1 MRGIESPRTD
11 RFGWPLRR
19 RWLDLVWV
27 GFALANLVAMALAP
41 EWETVPFH
49 FIWVSLTVL
58 YGYRVWGPRVTAG
71 LLTAVVLST
80 GALLVHDVIDHA
92 QLADELTEVPLMG
105 AMFLAMVWHAQRR
118 RSAMEELRRVSDA
131 NLRLLHR
138 ERQFIQDASHE
149 LRTPITVALGH
160 AELVERASREPEL
173 AEDAHVVVDELQRL
187 RRLADRL
194 LLLATSEDPDFLSR
208 SPVQVEQLLAAILQ
222 RWAPIARRWRL
233 DPIEPATVVGD
244 ADRLGLALDALV
256 ENAVKHT
263 GPGDEIRLGAQRQGD
278 LVAIVVADSGT
289 GMPADQL
296 EGIFER
302 FARLD
307 QARSRDLGGVG
318 LGLAIVKAI
327 VHAHGGTVAVQ
338 STPGGGSVFQ
348 LLLPLETG
356 LRPGRRRPGRPR
368 PTPGGGLAAWL
379 VCWSPPPCCGWWPRA
394 GCGRPAGLGRFP
406 GVEPPCSW
414 AAWPR
419 SPLRW
424 SRRSTPW
431 RPPAS
436 RSTWSSTC
444 CSPWSPRHCWCWPGR
459 SP

>member
-1 MRGIESPRTD
+1 MRGIESPRAD
-11 RFGWPLRR
+11 GFGWPPRR
-19 RWLDLVWV
+19 LWLDLVWV

-41 EWETVPFH
+41 KWETVPFH

-71 LLTAVVLST
+71 LLTAVVVST
-80 GALLVHDVIDHA
+80 GTLLVHDVVQHA
-92 QLADELTEVPLMG
+92 QPADELVEVPLMG

-118 RSAMEELRRVSDA
+118 RSAMEDLRQVSDA

-173 AEDAHVVVDELQRL
+173 AEDARIVVDELQRL

-194 LLLATSEDPDFLSR
+194 LLLATSEDPDFLTR
-208 SPVQVEQLLAAILQ
+208 SPVHVEQLLAAILQ

-244 ADRLGLALDALV
+244 ADRLELALDALV

-278 LVAIVVADSGT
+278 LVAIVMADSGT

-296 EGIFER
+296 EGIFAR
-302 FARLD
+302 FGRLD
-307 QARSRDLGGVG
+307 ESRSRDLGGVG
-318 LGLAIVKAI
+318 LGLTIVKAI
-327 VHAHGGTVAVQ
+327 AQAHGGSVAVR
-338 STPGGGSVFQ
+338 SRPGGGSVFD
-348 LLLPLETG
+348 LLLPLQHAPDPVGARTG
-356 LRPGRRRPGRPR
+356 ASGPR
-368 PTPGGGLAAWL
+368 LEADLLHG
-379 VCWSPPPCCGWWPRA
+379 
-394 GCGRPAGLGRFP
+394 
-406 GVEPPCSW
+406 
-414 AAWPR
+414 
-419 SPLRW
+419 
-424 SRRSTPW
+424 
-431 RPPAS
+431 
-436 RSTWSSTC
+436 
-444 CSPWSPRHCWCWPGR
+444 
-459 SP
+459 

>member
-1 MRGIESPRTD
+1 VRGIESLHAD
-11 RFGWPLRR
+11 RFGWPPRR
-19 RWLDLVWV
+19 FWLDLAWV

-41 EWETVPFH
+41 RWETVPFH
-49 FIWVSLTVL
+49 FIWVSLTLL
-58 YGYRVWGPRVTAG
+58 YGYRVWEPRVTAG
-71 LLTAVVLST
+71 LLAVVVVST
-80 GALLVHDVIDHA
+80 GTLLVHDVVQHA
-92 QLADELTEVPLMG
+92 QPADELTEVPLMG

-118 RSAMEELRRVSDA
+118 RSAMEDLRQVSDA

-160 AELVERASREPEL
+160 AELVERASREPER
-173 AEDAHVVVDELQRL
+173 AEDARIVVDELQRL

-233 DPIEPATVVGD
+233 DPIEPATLVGD

-296 EGIFER
+296 EGIFAR

-307 QARSRDLGGVG
+307 GSRSRDLGGVG

-327 VHAHGGTVAVQ
+327 MQAHGGTVAVQ
-338 STPGGGSVFQ
+338 STPGGGSSFQ
-348 LLLPLETG
+348 LLLRLEDAPDPDG
-356 LRPGRRRPGRPR
+356 ARAGAPGRRLEADVHG
-368 PTPGGGLAAWL
+368 
-379 VCWSPPPCCGWWPRA
+379 
-394 GCGRPAGLGRFP
+394 
-406 GVEPPCSW
+406 
-414 AAWPR
+414 
-419 SPLRW
+419 
-424 SRRSTPW
+424 
-431 RPPAS
+431 
-436 RSTWSSTC
+436 
-444 CSPWSPRHCWCWPGR
+444 
-459 SP
+459 

>member
-1 MRGIESPRTD
+1 VRGIESPRTD

-19 RWLDLVWV
+19 RWLDLAWV

-105 AMFLAMVWHAQRR
+105 AMFLAMVWHAQHR

-173 AEDAHVVVDELQRL
+173 AEDARVVVDELQRL

-194 LLLATSEDPDFLSR
+194 LLLATSEDPDFLSW
-208 SPVQVEQLLAAILQ
+208 SPVRVEQLLAAVLQ
-222 RWAPIARRWRL
+222 RWSPIDRRWRL
-233 DPIEPATVVGD
+233 NPAEAATVVGD

-263 GPGDEIRLGAQRQGD
+263 GPGDEIRLGASRQDGQ
-278 LVAIVVADSGT
+278 VAIVVADSGT
-289 GMPADQL
+289 GMPAEHLD
-296 EGIFER
+296 GIFER

-307 QARSRDLGGVG
+307 GSRSRDLGGVG

-327 VHAHGGTVAVQ
+327 VQAHGGTVAAQ
-338 STPGGGSVFQ
+338 STPGRGSVFQ
-348 LLLPLETG
+348 LLLPLEPAPDPVG
-356 LRPGRRRPGRPR
+356 AGQGPPGRRLEADVLHG
-368 PTPGGGLAAWL
+368 
-379 VCWSPPPCCGWWPRA
+379 
-394 GCGRPAGLGRFP
+394 
-406 GVEPPCSW
+406 
-414 AAWPR
+414 
-419 SPLRW
+419 
-424 SRRSTPW
+424 
-431 RPPAS
+431 
-436 RSTWSSTC
+436 
-444 CSPWSPRHCWCWPGR
+444 
-459 SP
+459 

>member
-19 RWLDLVWV
+19 FWLDLAWV
-27 GFALANLVAMALAP
+27 GFALANLVAMALVP

-49 FIWVSLTVL
+49 FIWVSLTIL
-58 YGYRVWGPRVTAG
+58 YGFRVWGPRVTAG

-80 GALLVHDVIDHA
+80 GALLLHDVVHHA

-118 RSAMEELRRVSDA
+118 RSAMEDLRRVSDA

-160 AELVERASREPEL
+160 AELVERASRAPER
-173 AEDAHVVVDELQRL
+173 AEDARIVVDELQRL

-208 SPVQVEQLLAAILQ
+208 SPVQVEHLLAAILQ
-222 RWAPIARRWRL
+222 RWAPIVRRWRL
-233 DPIEPATVVGD
+233 DPIEPAAVVGD

-263 GPGDEIRLGAQRQGD
+263 GPGDEIRLGVRRD
-278 LVAIVVADSGT
+278 RDRVVITVADSGA
-289 GMPADQL
+289 GMPADRL
-296 EGIFER
+296 RGIFER

-307 QARSRDLGGVG
+307 EARSRDLGGVG
-318 LGLAIVKAI
+318 LGLAIVSAI
-327 VHAHGGTVAVQ
+327 VKAHGGTVAVQ
-338 STPGGGSVFQ
+338 STLGGGSVFQ
-348 LLLPLETG
+348 LLLPPEPAPDPATA
-356 LRPGRRRPGRPR
+356 
-368 PTPGGGLAAWL
+368 PGGHQAPAAGHL
-379 VCWSPPPCCGWWPRA
+379 RA
-394 GCGRPAGLGRFP
+394 DTVHG
-406 GVEPPCSW
+406 
-414 AAWPR
+414 
-419 SPLRW
+419 
-424 SRRSTPW
+424 
-431 RPPAS
+431 
-436 RSTWSSTC
+436 
-444 CSPWSPRHCWCWPGR
+444 
-459 SP
+459 

>member
-1 MRGIESPRTD
+1 VRGIESPRAD
-11 RFGWPLRR
+11 GFGWPPRR
-19 RWLDLVWV
+19 LWLDLVWV

-41 EWETVPFH
+41 KWETVPFH

-71 LLTAVVLST
+71 LLTAVVVST
-80 GALLVHDVIDHA
+80 GTLLVHDVVQHA
-92 QLADELTEVPLMG
+92 QPADELVEVPLMG

-118 RSAMEELRRVSDA
+118 RSAMEDLRQVSDA

-173 AEDAHVVVDELQRL
+173 AEDARIVVDELQRL

-194 LLLATSEDPDFLSR
+194 LLLATSEDPDFLTR
-208 SPVQVEQLLAAILQ
+208 SPVHVEQLLAAILQ
-222 RWAPIARRWRL
+222 RWAPIARRWRQ

-244 ADRLGLALDALV
+244 ADRLELALDALV

-296 EGIFER
+296 EGIFAR

-307 QARSRDLGGVG
+307 ESRSRDLGGVG
-318 LGLAIVKAI
+318 LGLTIVKAI
-327 VHAHGGTVAVQ
+327 AQAHGGSVAVR
-338 STPGGGSVFQ
+338 SRPGGGSVFD
-348 LLLPLETG
+348 LLLPLQDAPDPVGARTG
-356 LRPGRRRPGRPR
+356 ASGPR
-368 PTPGGGLAAWL
+368 LEADLLHG
-379 VCWSPPPCCGWWPRA
+379 
-394 GCGRPAGLGRFP
+394 
-406 GVEPPCSW
+406 
-414 AAWPR
+414 
-419 SPLRW
+419 
-424 SRRSTPW
+424 
-431 RPPAS
+431 
-436 RSTWSSTC
+436 
-444 CSPWSPRHCWCWPGR
+444 
-459 SP
+459 

>member
-1 MRGIESPRTD
+1 MRAIASPSRD
-11 RFGWPLRR
+11 RLHRALASG
-19 RWLDLVWV
+19 WLDVAWV
-27 GFALANLVAMALAP
+27 VFAAANLVAMALAP

-105 AMFLAMVWHAQRR
+105 AMFLAMVWHAQHR

-173 AEDAHVVVDELQRL
+173 AEDARVVVDELQRL

-194 LLLATSEDPDFLSR
+194 LLLATSEDPDFLSW
-208 SPVQVEQLLAAILQ
+208 SPVRVEQLLAAVLQ
-222 RWAPIARRWRL
+222 RWSPIDRRWRL
-233 DPIEPATVVGD
+233 DPAEAATVVGD
-244 ADRLGLALDALV
+244 ADRLELALDALV

-263 GPGDEIRLGAQRQGD
+263 GPGDEIRLGASRRDGQ
-278 LVAIVVADSGT
+278 VAIVVADSGT
-289 GMPADQL
+289 GMPAEHLD
-296 EGIFER
+296 GIFER

-307 QARSRDLGGVG
+307 QSRTRDRGGVG

-327 VHAHGGTVAVQ
+327 VQAHHGALGVR
-338 STPGGGSVFQ
+338 SSPGAGSVFQ
-348 LLLPLETG
+348 LLLPLQ
-356 LRPGRRRPGRPR
+356 P
-368 PTPGGGLAAWL
+368 AAD
-379 VCWSPPPCCGWWPRA
+379 
-394 GCGRPAGLGRFP
+394 PAGA
-406 GVEPPCSW
+406 EPDV
-414 AAWPR
+414 PR
-419 SPLRW
+419 RLPEVDLL
-424 SRRSTPW
+424 
-431 RPPAS
+431 
-436 RSTWSSTC
+436 
-444 CSPWSPRHCWCWPGR
+444 HG
-459 SP
+459 